1 VVQAT
6 QLIGRALAQTQIN
19 EGSNMTTIVSLDQ
32 ILKVLP
38 NVDVIGEIERGF
50 VALSQGKVEVPPVGE
65 LLFPAENGELHI
77 KYGTVRGDDV
87 FVVKLATGFFNNPKL
102 GLPPFSGCMLVLSAK
117 TGQVLHVL
125 LEEGELTNH
134 RTAAAGAVVARHM
147 APQGLAVIGICGAGV
162 QARLQADYLRRV
174 TQCRTLVLWA
184 RDAERAAEAVRD
196 IARMGYSARVAES
209 VEELAS
215 SARLIV
221 TTTAAHEPYL
231 LARHIKPGTHVTAMG
246 SDTPEKNEIDPAI
259 LGRAALVVADSV
271 PQCLLRGEIR
281 AAIAAGALRRE
292 DVVELGNV
300 IAGTARPRS
309 PDDITLA
316 DLTGVA
322 VQDIMIAKAVVA
334 RAG

>member
-1 VVQAT
+1 LTKV
-6 QLIGRALAQTQIN
+6 IP
-19 EGSNMTTIVSLDQ
+19 LDQ
-32 ILKVLP
+32 ILKALP
-38 NVDVIGEIERGF
+38 DIDVIGEIERGF
-50 VALSQGKVEVPPVGE
+50 VALSEGKVEVPPVGE
-65 LLFPAENGELHI
+65 LLFPEEHGEFHI
-77 KYGTVRGDDV
+77 KYGAVRGDDV

-117 TGQVLHVL
+117 TGQLLHIL

-134 RTAAAGAVVARHM
+134 RTAAAGAVVARHL
-147 APQGLAVIGICGAGV
+147 APPRLEAIGICGSGV

-184 RDAERAAEAVRD
+184 RDAERGAQAVRD
-196 IARMGYSARVAES
+196 IASMGYSARLAASPEEVA
-209 VEELAS
+209 AS
-215 SARLIV
+215 AQLIV

-231 LARHIKPGTHVTAMG
+231 LSRHIKPGTHITAMG

-259 LGRAALVVADSV
+259 LEHAALVVADSS

-281 AAIAAGALRRE
+281 AAIAAGAIRQE

-300 IAGTARPRS
+300 IAGKAGRRS
-309 PDDITLA
+309 PDDITVA

-334 RAG
+334 RTT